1 MTETWLTRDES
12 RVWRSCGG
20 QVEQGQAL
28 DLLDQML
35 WNAVLLAMP
44 VLLATLVVG
53 LIISIFQVATQIQE
67 MTLSYVP
74 KILTAAFLLIA
85 LGPWML
91 GRLTDWARALYL
103 SIPTLGH

>member
-1 MTETWLTRDES
+1 M
-12 RVWRSCGG
+12 
-20 QVEQGQAL
+20 EQGQAL

-103 SIPTLGH
+103 SIPTLGQ

>member
-1 MTETWLTRDES
+1 M
-12 RVWRSCGG
+12 
-20 QVEQGQAL
+20 EQGQAL

-91 GRLTDWARALYL
+91 GRLTDWARELYL
-103 SIPTLGH
+103 SIPMLGH

>member
-1 MTETWLTRDES
+1 MFEKF
-12 RVWRSCGG
+12 GG
-20 QVEQGQAL
+20 RVEQGQAL

-35 WNAVLLAMP
+35 WNAVVLAMP
-44 VLLATLVVG
+44 ILVGTLVVG
-53 LIISIFQVATQIQE
+53 LIISVFQVATQIQE

-91 GRLTDWARALYL
+91 GRLADWARELYL
-103 SIPTLGH
+103 SIPTLGQ

>member
-1 MTETWLTRDES
+1 M
-12 RVWRSCGG
+12 
-20 QVEQGQAL
+20 EQGQAL

>member
-1 MTETWLTRDES
+1 M
-12 RVWRSCGG
+12 
-20 QVEQGQAL
+20 EQGQAL

-91 GRLTDWARALYL
+91 GRLTDWARGLYL
-103 SIPTLGH
+103 SIPTLAQ

>member
-1 MTETWLTRDES
+1 M
-12 RVWRSCGG
+12 
-20 QVEQGQAL
+20 EQGQAL

-35 WNAVLLAMP
+35 WTAVLLAMP

-103 SIPTLGH
+103 SIPTLGQ

>member
-1 MTETWLTRDES
+1 M
-12 RVWRSCGG
+12 
-20 QVEQGQAL
+20 EQGQAL

-103 SIPTLGH
+103 SIPTLAQLG

>member
-1 MTETWLTRDES
+1 M
-12 RVWRSCGG
+12 
-20 QVEQGQAL
+20 EQGQAL

-35 WNAVLLAMP
+35 WTAVLLAMP

-91 GRLTDWARALYL
+91 GRLADWARALYL
-103 SIPTLGH
+103 SIPTLGQ

>member
-1 MTETWLTRDES
+1 M
-12 RVWRSCGG
+12 
-20 QVEQGQAL
+20 EQGQAL

-103 SIPTLGH
+103 SIPTLAQ